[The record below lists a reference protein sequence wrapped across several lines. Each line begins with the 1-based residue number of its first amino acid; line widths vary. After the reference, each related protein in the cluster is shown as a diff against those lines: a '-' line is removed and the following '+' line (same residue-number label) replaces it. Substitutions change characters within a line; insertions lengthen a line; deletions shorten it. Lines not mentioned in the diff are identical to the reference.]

1 MIIKVLVFENKKNIA
16 DYSLQS
22 EKIAANVVAGKK

>member
-1 MIIKVLVFENKKNIA
+1 MIIKVLVFENKKI
-16 DYSLQS
+16 LLIIPCKV